1 MEQKI
6 RFETDDGIRLEGLFC
21 EGNNGRGVVIAHP
34 HPLYGGD
41 MYNNV
46 VAIIQQGFRETGCST
61 LRFNFRGVGASGGA
75 YDEGD
80 GEQRDVKAAIQIL
93 RKSGVSLV
101 DLAGYSFG
109 AWVIARTV
117 ADVETACDRIVMIA
131 PPVGMLSFPPNL
143 TLPDLSLVVTGS
155 KDPFAPPET
164 LAEHVRL
171 WSPAARLEVIG
182 GADHFFLGF
191 ENVLKDVL
199 KKLSGSE

>member
-6 RFETDDGIRLEGLFC
+6 RFETDDGIRLEGLLR

-41 MYNNV
+41 MHNTIVGILQDTFQEKGY
-46 VAIIQQGFRETGCST
+46 ST
-61 LRFNFRGVGASGGA
+61 LRFNFRGTGASSGSFDDGN
-75 YDEGD
+75 
-80 GEQRDVKAAIQIL
+80 GEQQDVKAALEML
-93 RKSGVSLV
+93 RSTNASPV

-109 AWVIARTV
+109 AWVIARAV
-117 ADVETACDRIVMIA
+117 AETGIACHRVCMVA
-131 PPVGMLSFPPNL
+131 PPVGMLSFPPDL
-143 TLPDLSLVVTGS
+143 TLPDLSFAVTGS

-164 LAEHVRL
+164 LAQQVRL
-171 WSPAARLEVIG
+171 WSPAARLEVIR